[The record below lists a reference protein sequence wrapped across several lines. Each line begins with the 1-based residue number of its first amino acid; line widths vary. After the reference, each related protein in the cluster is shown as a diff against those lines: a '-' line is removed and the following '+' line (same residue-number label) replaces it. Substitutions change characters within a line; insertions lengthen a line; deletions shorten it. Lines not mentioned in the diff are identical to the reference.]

1 MKLEDALERNPE
13 IVSGTLCFRGT
24 RVPVKTLFDHLEVGH
39 LEQFYRD
46 FPGVTI
52 DMVEAVL
59 RESNMLLNERIPA

>member
-1 MKLEDALERNPE
+1 MKLEDAVERNPE

-24 RVPVKTLFDHLEVGH
+24 RVPVKTLFDHLEVGQ

-46 FPGVTI
+46 FPDVTT